1 MCANDARIA
10 DSAHR
15 VLFKFS
21 SESTELY
28 THIHTH
34 RNTHFCMYISG
45 FKLLF
50 SALDPQISILQGA
63 ISEEHKG
70 QSHSVRSSRE
80 TWTNTQSHTKSS
92 EM

>member
-1 MCANDARIA
+1 MPESLIQLTGSYSN
-10 DSAHR
+10 SALR
-15 VLFKFS
+15 AQS
-21 SESTELY
+21 S
-28 THIHTH
+28 THTYTH
-34 RNTHFCMYISG
+34 RNTHFCIYISG